1 LEELFEGFWI
11 RRVGVQ
17 NVLED
22 YELNVWF
29 WNIRLIQFAAGFHPK
44 AKMVTPENVNQI
56 VIEAFQLPLIKAYI
70 GKLSFRFRVSTNKKL
85 ARIYK
90 FVIDNQMTLT
100 WLK

>member
-1 LEELFEGFWI
+1 
-11 RRVGVQ
+11 
-17 NVLED
+17 
-22 YELNVWF
+22 
-29 WNIRLIQFAAGFHPK
+29 
-44 AKMVTPENVNQI
+44 MVPPENVNQI

-70 GKLSFRFRVSTNKKL
+70 GNLGFRFHGSTNKKL